1 MTHAKTHGCSE
12 ATKSAAKKAAK
23 KALGNKKRPRPEP
36 LGVNCK
42 QVLHRPDELARLI
55 GQVPLRSTSQQ
66 GFLKTNSTLIGN
78 CLRFCCLCTW
88 PGISSETSARTNSSP
103 VPGNMI
109 FRVPANGR

>member
-36 LGVNCK
+36 LAVNCK

-55 GQVPLRSTSQQ
+55 GQVPFAINFSA
-66 GFLKTNSTLIGN
+66 
-78 CLRFCCLCTW
+78 
-88 PGISSETSARTNSSP
+88 GISENQFDFDRKLPSVLLFMYLARDQ
-103 VPGNMI
+103 
-109 FRVPANGR
+109 F